1 MSNPTLQNNNG
12 RGIPKWLNMKNVVAA
27 AQATRT
33 KIVNAVSLKAT
44 ASTSEKHIVVSY
56 RDSKGHVISA
66 EDPIITAQIAKNVIP
81 LDLYGKELQPYKMIN
96 AHAAM
101 ADANVQSVL
110 TEKRVTTNERQI
122 HPSYMVDS
130 TINRHLQYK
139 ALQALSNFANECGL
153 YGARAKYVLG
163 KNASVAGKQFQ
174 GYTEITADISW
185 LVGPRFRKTV
195 TATVGIDAGNKLVMP
210 KVFKAADGTEYPF
223 TKEAVGE
230 FLKGIEFSKPSREI
244 HRRSDVPVFKKPD
257 PTRFKAIP
265 R

>member
-1 MSNPTLQNNNG
+1 MLQNNNG
-12 RGIPKWLNMKNVVAA
+12 RGIPKWLDVKKVVAA
-27 AQATRT
+27 AVEMRA
-33 KIVNAVSLKAT
+33 KIANAIPLKST
-44 ASTSEKHIVVSY
+44 ASTSEKRIVISY

-66 EDPIITAQIAKNVIP
+66 EDPFVVAQVAKGAKPCDAHGN
-81 LDLYGKELQPYKMIN
+81 ELLPYKMVN

-101 ADANVQSVL
+101 ADANIQSVS
-110 TEKRVTTNERQI
+110 TEKRIATNERQI

-139 ALQALSNFANECGL
+139 ALQSLSDFANECGL
-153 YGARAKYVLG
+153 YGARAKYVMG

-210 KVFKAADGTEYPF
+210 KVFKSADGTEHPF

-230 FLKGIEFSKPSREI
+230 MLKGIEFSKPSREI
-244 HRRSDVPVFKKPD
+244 RRRSDVPVFKKPD
-257 PTRFKAIP
+257 PTRYKAIP
-265 R
+265 K